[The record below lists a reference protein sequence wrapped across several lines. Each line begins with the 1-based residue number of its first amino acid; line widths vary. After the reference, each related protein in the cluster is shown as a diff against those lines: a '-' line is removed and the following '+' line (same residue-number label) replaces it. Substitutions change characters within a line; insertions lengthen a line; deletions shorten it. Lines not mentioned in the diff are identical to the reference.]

1 MMPLTAAEQMELKAL
16 EGASAP
22 AARGGL
28 SSSEQA
34 ELSALEKATP
44 APGAAARIGTA
55 GLRGLSGGPL
65 GLVSSVGGEAM
76 KIGGEKLD
84 KAAYQ
89 AGGKVTDIT
98 GSPELGF
105 ATNVGIQAVPAFIGG
120 GMGKQAAPL
129 MEKLSKEL
137 MQSALKPSKAE
148 LLSGKGG
155 KAVKTLLDEGANV
168 TEGGVEKLRGRIDD
182 LKSQSAQ
189 MVQGSRG
196 VVDKN
201 EVVKELQSTFDKA
214 MKQANPQ
221 ASLDTINKAAQEF
234 LNHPLFKNANQIP
247 VELANQIKQGTYAA
261 LGDKAYGMGLKPAA
275 ERDALK
281 GLARGLRQEIEKVF
295 PQIKQLNAK
304 ESELINAEMMAKARV
319 LMDSNKNPMGLGW
332 LISHPLEAA
341 AWIIDRSP
349 MAKSLLARAGYSGRE
364 RLPQAAGATA
374 GAAAGMITGR
384 EPTAA
389 DMVGIP

>member
-1 MMPLTAAEQMELKAL
+1 MPLTDAEMKEALAMGPAKPAAGLSPAEMAEAKAMGPA
-16 EGASAP
+16 EKAAP
-22 AARGGL
+22 AP
-28 SSSEQA
+28 S
-34 ELSALEKATP
+34 
-44 APGAAARIGTA
+44 AAARIGAA

-65 GLVSSVGGEAM
+65 GLASQVGSEAM

-89 AGGKVTDIT
+89 AGGKVTDWT
-98 GSPELGF
+98 GSPELGL
-105 ATNVGIQAVPAFIGG
+105 AANVGIQAVPAFIGG

-137 MQSALKPSKAE
+137 MQSALKPSKSE
-148 LLSGKGG
+148 MLSGKGG
-155 KAVKTLLDEGANV
+155 KAVRTLLDEGANV
-168 TEGGVEKLRGRIDD
+168 TEGGVEKLRGKIDD
-182 LKSQSAQ
+182 LKSQISQ

-221 ASLDTINKAAQEF
+221 ASLDAINKAAQEF
-234 LNHPLFKNANQIP
+234 LNHPLFKNTAQIP

-275 ERDALK
+275 EKDALK
-281 GLARGLRQEIEKVF
+281 GLARGLRKEIEKVF

-364 RLPQAAGATA
+364 RIPQAVGATA
-374 GAAAGMITGR
+374 GAAAGAVTGQ

-389 DMVGIP
+389 DMVGMP